1 MPEKKFMDLIAQ
13 LEAEI
18 AEATDETRHEIQ
30 AELHKTVEKMR
41 LQGVAIPA
49 RLQELDNQAIEEEM
63 EDRFD
68 NMPL

>member
-1 MPEKKFMDLIAQ
+1 MPEKKFLDLIAQ
-13 LEAEI
+13 LETEI
-18 AEATDETRHEIQ
+18 AGATDETRHEIQ

-41 LQGVAIPA
+41 TQGLAIPA
-49 RLQELDNQAIEEEM
+49 RLRELDNQAIDEEM

>member
-1 MPEKKFMDLIAQ
+1 MPEKKFMQLISQ

-18 AEATDETRHEIQ
+18 AEASDDARHEIQ

-41 LQGVAIPA
+41 SQGIAVPA
-49 RLQELDNQAIEEEM
+49 RLQQLDDLAVDEEM

>member
-1 MPEKKFMDLIAQ
+1 MPEKKFMDLISQ
-13 LEAEI
+13 LESEI

-41 LQGVAIPA
+41 SQGVTIPA
-49 RLQELDNQAIEEEM
+49 RLRELDNQAIDEEM

>member
-1 MPEKKFMDLIAQ
+1 MAEKKFMQLIAQ

-18 AEATDETRHEIQ
+18 AEATDDTRHEIQ
-30 AELHKTVEKMR
+30 GELHKTVEKMR
-41 LQGVAIPA
+41 AQGIAIPA
-49 RLQELDNQAIEEEM
+49 RLRELDNQAIEDEM